1 MSPRAHR
8 LVAAAALI
16 EGGLAA
22 LWLLLF
28 AGPAL
33 LNLHRDDAAGLAV
46 LIYATVP
53 LGFGWGVARLRRSLA
68 PPTHDDF

>member
-1 MSPRAHR
+1 MSPRAQQF
-8 LVAAAALI
+8 VAAIALI
-16 EGGLAA
+16 EGGCVA

-33 LNLHRDDAAGLAV
+33 LNLHRDAAVGLAV
-46 LIYATVP
+46 LIYASVP